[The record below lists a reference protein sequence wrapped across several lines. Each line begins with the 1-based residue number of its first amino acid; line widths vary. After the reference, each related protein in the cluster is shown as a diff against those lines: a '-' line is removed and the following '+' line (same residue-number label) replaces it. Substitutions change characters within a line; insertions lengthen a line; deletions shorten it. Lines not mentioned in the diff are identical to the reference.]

1 MDIASQITGGA
12 LVLLLATVISY
23 LLNSNRQDRQQ
34 YRSEVK
40 DFAAQI
46 EKLETKHA
54 AKITTLETRI
64 DNLEREVDTERSA
77 RQAAEFQARQA
88 EHQLLLIRSRGTGT

>member
-1 MDIASQITGGA
+1 VEIASGITGSA
-12 LVLLLATVISY
+12 LVLLLATVIGY

-40 DFAAQI
+40 DFATQI

-54 AKITTLETRI
+54 EKIKTMETRI
-64 DNLEREVDTERSA
+64 DNLEREVDTERAA
-77 RQAAEFQARQA
+77 RQRAEFQAAQA
-88 EHQLLLIRSRGTGT
+88 EHQLRLLRPPETGT

>member
-1 MDIASQITGGA
+1 MDVTAVITGSG
-12 LVLLLATVISY
+12 LIVLLATVIGY

-34 YRSEVK
+34 YRNEVQG
-40 DFAAQI
+40 FETRI

-54 AKITTLETRI
+54 NQIEKLETRI
-64 DNLEREVDTERSA
+64 DNLEKEVDTERTA

-88 EHQLLLIRSRGTGT
+88 EHRLELLRGGDTG